1 MWCSILGV
9 ELNEYGTVCQYQC
22 GWVRGSFSPHGVL
35 QMLHTAVLFTRM
47 VLLLCL
53 CLYAFFPLLQFTY
66 FTLPCLVLQDQHKA
80 EETVHPKIP
89 LHFILCQ
96 PHTHVVRLFT
106 ELHLPPNTQ
115 VLEQGGRQGA
125 LQCPVQCSTR
135 PPPSPQLYLLALLS
149 LPRHARTQQG
159 LVKL

>member
-1 MWCSILGV
+1 MPVSMWLS
-9 ELNEYGTVCQYQC
+9 T
-22 GWVRGSFSPHGVL
+22 R
-35 QMLHTAVLFTRM
+35 VLFPSWSSSDATYCSTFHPNGTTT
-47 VLLLCL
+47 VLVLVCILSSST
-53 CLYAFFPLLQFTY
+53 QFTY
-66 FTLPCLVLQDQHKA
+66 FTLPCLFLQDQHKA

-89 LHFILCQ
+89 LHFILSQ
-96 PHTHVVRLFT
+96 THTHVVRLFT